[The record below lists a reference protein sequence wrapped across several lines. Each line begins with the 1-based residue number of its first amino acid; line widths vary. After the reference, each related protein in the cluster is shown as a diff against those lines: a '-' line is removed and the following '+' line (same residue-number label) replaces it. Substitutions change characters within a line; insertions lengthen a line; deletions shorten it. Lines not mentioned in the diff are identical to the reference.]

1 MKFSA
6 QTRLQ
11 ILYFGEF
18 YKDNRHYNAEQH
30 ISGPK
35 GGTVSSV
42 GWQITL
48 SDPID
53 KWRPVVLR

>member
-1 MKFSA
+1 MRYMN
-6 QTRLQ
+6 RLFT
-11 ILYFGEF
+11 YFLLT
-18 YKDNRHYNAEQH
+18 YLLTYNAEQH

-35 GGTVSSV
+35 GGAISSV